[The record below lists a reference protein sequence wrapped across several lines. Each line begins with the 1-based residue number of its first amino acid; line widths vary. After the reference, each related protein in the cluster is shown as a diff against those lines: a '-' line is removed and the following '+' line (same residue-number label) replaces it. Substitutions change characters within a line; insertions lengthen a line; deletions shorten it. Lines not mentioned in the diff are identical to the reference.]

1 MSPLLKIFN
10 IRSPVAR
17 VPSRSNEQMS
27 TTEAT
32 KKPIRQRIRIR
43 PPKVK
48 SESQDQTQD
57 VRLRQRVEQPTTPLI
72 TTPAPTTT
80 VRPRTLK
87 QDSKQTFSQS
97 LNGILDSN
105 SLTVFSDPKDA
116 RKPLTPVQQ
125 FQIPEVSKI
134 RTLPDPKI
142 TEVQPTTARSRPQF
156 QVPTVSKI
164 RTFAEPKIVEPS
176 FKNFP
181 ESQEEKEN
189 FVPIQEIITNKEDL
203 PLFNTEPVRQPAE
216 RPQPFVS
223 FSALPQQEPTNLRPL
238 PFQSPVNSPPQQ
250 QQPRAQF
257 VQPSP
262 AVQQQARQPTIRQ
275 PQPIPFQTR
284 PVQTVNTQPAPAP
297 APRDPFQERPSL
309 FDQPFEIPA
318 NAGGASFSYEAF
330 VGRR

>member
-1 MSPLLKIFN
+1 MNFSYIYSL
-10 IRSPVAR
+10 IRTTVAR
-17 VPSRSNEQMS
+17 IPSRTTEQKT
-27 TTEAT
+27 TTEAP

-43 PPKVK
+43 PPKAK
-48 SESQDQTQD
+48 SSSQEQKQE
-57 VRLRQRVEQPTTPLI
+57 VRQRQRVEQPTTPLI
-72 TTPAPTTT
+72 ATPAPVTTK
-80 VRPRTLK
+80 RPRPSK

-97 LNGILDSN
+97 LNGIFDPE
-105 SLTVFSDPKDA
+105 SLTVFADPKEA
-116 RKPLTPVQQ
+116 RKPTVQQ

-142 TEVQPTTARSRPQF
+142 TEFQPTTPRTRPQF

-164 RTFAEPKIVEPS
+164 RIVAEPKIVESS
-176 FKNFP
+176 FENFP
-181 ESQEEKEN
+181 QEKEN
-189 FVPIQEIITNKEDL
+189 ESQFVPIQEIITDKEDL
-203 PLFNTEPVRQPAE
+203 PLFNVEPVRQPVE
-216 RPQPFVS
+216 RPKPFVS
-223 FSALPQQEPTNLRPL
+223 FSAIPQQEPTNLRPL
-238 PFQSPVNSPPQQ
+238 PFQAPVNPPPPQ

-284 PVQTVNTQPAPAP
+284 PVQTAQPAPAP

-318 NAGGASFSYEAF
+318 SAGGASFSYEAV